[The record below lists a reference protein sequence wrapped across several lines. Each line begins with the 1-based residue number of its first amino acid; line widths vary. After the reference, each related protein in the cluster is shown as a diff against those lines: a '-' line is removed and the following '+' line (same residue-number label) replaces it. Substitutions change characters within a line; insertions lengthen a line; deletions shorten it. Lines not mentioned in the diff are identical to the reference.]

1 MIMKKLIF
9 AVVMIA
15 LLTGTTGCKR
25 LIRNTTVFVEDSV
38 RHYFPIRQGEE
49 LSILYNIENTGE
61 EPLII
66 QDIHT
71 SCGCIVIDQDAERL
85 VPPNGNSYLH
95 MKYNSRKNVGE
106 VRHTVRIYGN
116 IEPRGVK
123 ELKFIVN
130 VVPDPDY
137 TRDYEELYR
146 ETTEGG
152 AVGDIV
158 DGKMRYKGYYIK
170 GYYPEEVISPSHT
183 QRREENDP
191 FNR

>member
-1 MIMKKLIF
+1 MRRVIF
-9 AVVMIA
+9 ALALVA
-15 LLTGTTGCKR
+15 LLATGTTGCKR

-71 SCGCIVIDQDAERL
+71 SCGCLIIDQDVERL

-116 IEPRGVK
+116 IEPKGVK
-123 ELKFIVN
+123 VLQFIVN

-146 ETTEGG
+146 ETTKGG
-152 AVGDIV
+152 SVGDIV
-158 DGKMRYKGYYIK
+158 DGKMRDKGYYIK
-170 GYYPEEVISPSHT
+170 GYYPEEVISHSQT

-191 FNR
+191 FN